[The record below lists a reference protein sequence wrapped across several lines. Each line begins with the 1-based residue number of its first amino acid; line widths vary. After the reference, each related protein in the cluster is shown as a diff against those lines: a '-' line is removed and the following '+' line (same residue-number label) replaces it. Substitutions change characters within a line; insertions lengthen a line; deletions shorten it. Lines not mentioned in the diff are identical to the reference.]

1 MNEGGNLFEEQPEIQ
16 AGEPVIGQNVEP
28 PPGAAEDTDDEEKEP
43 EPQKAPAA
51 AQAAPGQEGQVKG
64 ETHI

>member
-16 AGEPVIGQNVEP
+16 AGEPVVVQNIEP

-43 EPQKAPAA
+43 EPPKAPVVPATPTP
-51 AQAAPGQEGQVKG
+51 QDGQIKG
-64 ETHI
+64 LFT